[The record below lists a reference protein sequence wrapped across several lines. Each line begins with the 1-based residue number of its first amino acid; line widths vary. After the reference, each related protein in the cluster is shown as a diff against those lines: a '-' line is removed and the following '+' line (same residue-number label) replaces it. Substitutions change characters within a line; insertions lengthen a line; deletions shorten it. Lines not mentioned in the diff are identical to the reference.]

1 MLVIKLGM
9 IKMAKIIL
17 KVEHSRQKLYD
28 SSTKELHDLMDI
40 LLKIQNRVKSE
51 LILRGDY

>member
-1 MLVIKLGM
+1 
-9 IKMAKIIL
+9 MAKIIL